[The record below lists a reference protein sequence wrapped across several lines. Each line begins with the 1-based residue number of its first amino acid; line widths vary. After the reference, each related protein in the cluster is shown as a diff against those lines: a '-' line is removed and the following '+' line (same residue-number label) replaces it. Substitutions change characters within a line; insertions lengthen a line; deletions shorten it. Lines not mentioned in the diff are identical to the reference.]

1 MLSFFSGYFALI
13 MHVLLWQDRFLY
25 GNLKKGWM
33 FMTFKQA
40 LEEVKHEERPLASKV
55 IIAIGNIATA
65 PIVVPTSLVTGFLS
79 GIIRSIDRRKKKR
92 NED

>member
-1 MLSFFSGYFALI
+1 
-13 MHVLLWQDRFLY
+13 
-25 GNLKKGWM
+25 
-33 FMTFKQA
+33 MTFREE

-65 PIVVPTSLVTGFLS
+65 PIVVPTSFVTGLLS
-79 GIIRSIDRRKKKR
+79 GIIRSIKHLKKKH